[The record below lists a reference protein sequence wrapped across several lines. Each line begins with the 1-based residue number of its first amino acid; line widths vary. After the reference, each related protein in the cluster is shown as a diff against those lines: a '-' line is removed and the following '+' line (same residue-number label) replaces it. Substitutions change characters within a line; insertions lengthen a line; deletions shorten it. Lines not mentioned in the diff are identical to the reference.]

1 MKYLIR
7 ETTKEEREKIV
18 YKALG
23 ISLSGADYPSDYV
36 MNLVKKYIN
45 GEKELDDIRNEVI
58 DYYKRE
64 SGTDG

>member
-58 DYYKRE
+58 DYYKKE
-64 SGTDG
+64 SGNDG